1 MIHSTSP
8 SNRPSVP
15 TTVDASTR
23 KPRPTETGSAD
34 SDQLYAGA
42 SAHIKAA
49 LARHPEIRSEVVDR
63 ARAFVEDPKYP
74 PREVIDSI
82 ARELLT
88 KVSDEV

>member
-15 TTVDASTR
+15 VTGDVQTR
-23 KPRPTETGSAD
+23 KPQVNGSAMTGQD
-34 SDQLYAGA
+34 RIYSGA

-49 LARHPEIRSEVVDR
+49 LARHPEIRSEVVER
-63 ARAFVEDPKYP
+63 ARALVDDPAYP

-82 ARELLT
+82 AKELLT
-88 KVSDEV
+88 KVSEDV

>member
-8 SNRPSVP
+8 SDRPSLPPSGDVSARP
-15 TTVDASTR
+15 KRANASD
-23 KPRPTETGSAD
+23 SAAK
-34 SDQLYAGA
+34 DQLYSGA

-49 LARHPEIRSEVVDR
+49 LAQHPEIRTEVVER
-63 ARAFVEDPKYP
+63 ARVLVDDPEYP
-74 PREVIDSI
+74 PQGVIDSI

>member
-15 TTVDASTR
+15 ITDEATTRKAHVASTPAEG
-23 KPRPTETGSAD
+23 K
-34 SDQLYAGA
+34 DQIYSGA

-49 LARHPEIRSEVVDR
+49 LARHPEIRSEVVER
-63 ARAFVEDPKYP
+63 ARVLVDDPQYP

-88 KVSDEV
+88 RVSEEA